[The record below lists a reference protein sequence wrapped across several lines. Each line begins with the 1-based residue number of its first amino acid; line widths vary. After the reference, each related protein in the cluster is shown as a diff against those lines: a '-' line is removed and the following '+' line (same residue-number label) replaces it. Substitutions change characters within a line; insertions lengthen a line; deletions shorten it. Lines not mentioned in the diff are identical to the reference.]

1 MSTAPLTFTGV
12 STFSNDFQT
21 ILSRQV
27 SIAQIPIQ
35 QLQNQ
40 QSDNTQKKQLLT
52 GLNSAV
58 DALATS
64 IAALGTIGANKAL
77 AASSSDPLS
86 ISATNTGATQATTY
100 TISNVTSIASASSE
114 KSTTGYADTT
124 TAPVSQNGNLSLVFG
139 TGPAIPITLT
149 AAQNNLVGLRDAIN
163 GKNAGVTASILT
175 SGTGLTPNYLVVT
188 ANTVGANAL
197 QLNDVDAGTNLLTSA
212 NQGSNAVFQLNGI
225 PINKATNTINDVI
238 PGLTFQLLQKPT
250 ADVTLSL
257 NPDSSQLSNALTDLA
272 TKYNAVVT
280 QMNAQMGPSAG
291 LLSGDYILHAV
302 TDDLRQLSTYQGSG
316 NMSLAALGV
325 SFDTSGNMSFDP
337 TLLNAMSAS
346 QLSSAVSYLGSST
359 TGFGQIASSFTQL
372 SDPIS
377 GLIKTEEDGIDNN
390 NTSLTNRITDMNAR
404 IAVMQNAFTLR
415 LEQADAAVAA
425 LQSQQQVLNA
435 SVQSV
440 DLALYGK
447 NFGTATTG

>member
-1 MSTAPLTFTGV
+1 MSTAPLVFTGV

-21 ILSRQV
+21 ILTRQV

-40 QSDNTQKKQLLT
+40 QSDNTQRKQLLT

-77 AASSSDPLS
+77 VASSSDPVS
-86 ISATNTGATQATTY
+86 ISATNTGANQATTY

-114 KSTTGYADTT
+114 KSSTGYADST
-124 TAPVSQNGNLSLVFG
+124 TATVSQAGNLSLVFG

-149 AAQNNLVGLRDAIN
+149 ADQNNLVGLRDAIN
-163 GKNAGVTASILT
+163 NKNAGVTASILT

-188 ANTVGANAL
+188 ANTPGANAL
-197 QLNDVDAGTNLLTSA
+197 QLNDVDAATNLLTGT
-212 NQGSNAVFQLNGI
+212 NQGSNAIFQLNGI
-225 PINKATNTINDVI
+225 DVNKTTNSINDVI
-238 PGLTFQLLQKPT
+238 SGLTFQLLQKP
-250 ADVTLSL
+250 AGDVTLSL
-257 NPDSSQLSNALTDLA
+257 NPDTSQLSSALTDLA

-280 QMNAQMGPSAG
+280 QMNAQVGSNAG

-302 TDDLRQLSTYQGSG
+302 TDDLRQLTTYQGSG

-337 TLLNAMSAS
+337 TSLNAMSDS

-377 GLIKTEEDGIDNN
+377 GLIKTEEDGIDTN
-390 NTSLTNRITDMNAR
+390 NTSLTNQITDMNAR
-404 IAVMQNAFTLR
+404 IAVMKNAFTLR

-425 LQSQQQVLNA
+425 LQSQQQVLSA

-447 NFGTATTG
+447 NFGSGA

>member
-77 AASSSDPLS
+77 SASSSDPLS

-114 KSTTGYADTT
+114 KSITGYADTT

-337 TLLNAMSAS
+337 TLLNAMSDS

-415 LEQADAAVAA
+415 LEQADAVVAA